1 MTQNSSD
8 DAQKDSLDESVITD
22 SFQSGSESNED
33 VVQEKNDYEIPDCL
47 LYTSP
52 SPRDR
57 G

>member
-33 VVQEKNDYEIPDCL
+33 VAQEKNDSEMPRGEVIPFV
-47 LYTSP
+47 SI
-52 SPRDR
+52 
-57 G
+57 